1 MVSCRA
7 PECTN
12 HADKNPNRI
21 KLVTLICYY
30 NYIASYSEPGTLF
43 SIHSIHIKIIIFNI
57 FIYKIIYIYIKLY
70 IYI

>member
-21 KLVTLICYY
+21 KLDTLICYY
-30 NYIASYSEPGTLF
+30 NYIASYSEPW
-43 SIHSIHIKIIIFNI
+43 HII
-57 FIYKIIYIYIKLY
+57 
-70 IYI
+70 